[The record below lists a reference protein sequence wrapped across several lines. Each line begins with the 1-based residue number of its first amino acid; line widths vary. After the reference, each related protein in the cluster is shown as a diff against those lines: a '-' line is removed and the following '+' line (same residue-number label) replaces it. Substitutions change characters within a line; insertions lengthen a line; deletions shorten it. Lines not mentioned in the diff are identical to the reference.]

1 MAATPSLVA
10 FATAATA
17 ARVAWRAAGGVDIL
31 DSARQGGP
39 RAMGGL
45 RLKTI
50 RIKGLA
56 LVACKLARFLR

>member
-1 MAATPSLVA
+1 MAATRFLVS

-17 ARVAWRAAGGVDIL
+17 ARVAWRAEGDVDIF

-56 LVACKLARFLR
+56 RVVCNLARFLR